1 MATCR
6 SLLLLFLIHSA
17 VTALVFAQGS
27 NRTRTSPWKTLSGA
41 APLVVAKGGFSGL
54 FPDSS
59 IMAYNMSLWTSLP
72 NTVLW
77 CDVQLTKD
85 GVGVCLP
92 SLVLDEHYRNIA
104 GPSKVYT
111 VNGEQ
116 TSGHFSVDY
125 TLEDLD
131 NQNVTVTRAL
141 RSRSVLFDGQKFP
154 ILTVEEMAQQTKP
167 QALWLNIQH
176 DAFFTQHNQSMRS
189 YVLAVSRRVIV
200 DYLSSPEVG
209 FLRGILARFQA
220 SKTKLVFRF
229 LEAERIEPSTN
240 QTYGSLLKNLTFIKT
255 FSSGILVPKN
265 YIWPVTT
272 EQYLL
277 PHTTLVTDAHKEGLE
292 VFASDFANDFPFSY
306 NYSYDPVAEYLHF
319 VDNGDFSVD
328 GVLTDF
334 PITPSEA
341 IGCFSHVSPN
351 SSAQAKP
358 LIISHNGASGTFPDS
373 TDLAFNQA
381 VEDGADYI
389 DCTVQMTSD
398 GIPIC
403 LSSTNLIAVTNVVQ
417 SPFNGLAII
426 VPEIQ
431 KNPGIFTF
439 NLTWK
444 DIQSLKPV
452 ISSLARAYNMTRN
465 PAYEN
470 AGSFLS
476 LDDFLTFASAKSS
489 LDGVLINIENAA
501 YLATVRG
508 VSITDAVT
516 DALSKAGYNN
526 QTTRNVIIQSTDKAV
541 LTRFKEQTKY
551 SRMYMVDKDI
561 RSADDSSIKDIKSFA
576 DYVTVS
582 KDSVYTERGFF
593 LTASSFSNKKI
604 ITGST
609 NIISRLQS
617 FNLTVFVHV
626 FRNEFVEQ
634 AWDFFSDPI
643 VEINSYVVGAEIDG
657 IITEFPG
664 TAARYRRN
672 RCLSM
677 GDNMPTYMSPVEP
690 GSLLQLITPDL
701 LPPAEAPYPLLTESD
716 VAQGPLPP
724 VSNIPP
730 NRNSN
735 VRLTAAIYFSSLLS
749 LFLASILL
757 L

>member
-6 SLLLLFLIHSA
+6 SLLLIFLIHSA

-54 FPDSS
+54 LPDSS
-59 IMAYNMSLWTSLP
+59 LMAYNLALLTSLP

-92 SLVLDEHYRNIA
+92 SLVLDNYTNIA
-104 GPSKVYT
+104 GPSKAYT

-116 TSGHFSVDY
+116 TYGHFSIDY

-131 NQNVTVTRAL
+131 KHVTVTQAL
-141 RSRSVLFDGQKFP
+141 LSRSFRFDGQQFP

-167 QALWLNIQH
+167 PALWLNIQH

-229 LEAERIEPSTN
+229 LEAQRIEPSTN

-265 YIWPVTT
+265 YVWPVTT

-292 VFASDFANDFPFSY
+292 VFASDFANDVPFSY

-351 SSAQAKP
+351 SSAQANP

-398 GIPIC
+398 RIPIC
-403 LSSTNLIAVTNVVQ
+403 LSSTNLIDVTTVTQ
-417 SPFNGLAII
+417 SPFSNLAIT

-452 ISSLARAYNMTRN
+452 ISSLARSYNLTRN
-465 PAYEN
+465 PAYKN

-476 LDDFLTFASAKSS
+476 LHDFLTFASAKSS

-501 YLATVRG
+501 YLATERG
-508 VSITDAVT
+508 MSITDAVT
-516 DALSKAGYNN
+516 DALNKAGYNN

-576 DYVTVS
+576 DYVTVR
-582 KDSVYTERGFF
+582 KDSVFPE
-593 LTASSFSNKKI
+593 SSLF

-609 NIISRLQS
+609 NIVSRLQS

-643 VEINSYVVGAEIDG
+643 VEINSYVAGAGING

-690 GSLLQLITPDL
+690 GSLLQLITPDQ

-724 VSNIPP
+724 VSNILPNSDGSPQPSNTP

-735 VRLTAAIYFSSLLS
+735 VRLTAAISFSSLLS